1 MFYVYHL
8 YPNKYFNFLDIKLKQ
23 NNHLHLPKYG
33 HPRQR
38 HYKMT
43 DVNADF
49 NPDYHTLVES
59 FPVLY
64 GTEKNGKTRVWI
76 AKIYLKGKSK
86 GVQTQPP
93 APAPAP
99 AFATIEHGQLE
110 GKLQMTIREYTEGK
124 NIGKKNET
132 TPLQQCIAETKRKW
146 TDKHEKESYQETMN
160 HDQAQAQAL
169 TSAPDPDQPLQHQ
182 PSKKYFPM
190 LAHTFVPAAAATA
203 KKNNIEFPCFV
214 QPKLDGLRCIMYRD
228 PVTSELHCQSR
239 TGSYFDTMDHIKTS
253 LGPVFA
259 KHPNTIFDGEL
270 YTTEIPFEELAGLIK
285 KKKLT
290 PSDKERLCA
299 IQYHI
304 YDIVDET
311 KPFEDRHAM
320 IRKIFARHAA
330 SSLLSPHSQH
340 PDHMPLFIRLVP
352 TTEAKTP
359 ADFRRQFGEFIE
371 TGYEGIMLRNK
382 KGMYRCN
389 YRSHDLQKYK
399 EFLEDEFPIVGFT
412 QGDGRDKGTIIWI
425 CVTKEGKEFS
435 VRPRG
440 TMEHRRKLF
449 QTGEKYVGKKL
460 TIIYQELTEEGKP
473 RFPVGKDVR
482 DKY

>member
-1 MFYVYHL
+1 
-8 YPNKYFNFLDIKLKQ
+8 
-23 NNHLHLPKYG
+23 
-33 HPRQR
+33 
-38 HYKMT
+38 MT
-43 DVNADF
+43 DINTASTTNFNA
-49 NPDYHTLVES
+49 HTLVES
-59 FPVLY
+59 LPVLY

-86 GVQTQPP
+86 SAQAQ
-93 APAPAP
+93 AEAP
-99 AFATIEHGQLE
+99 AFATIEHGQLD
-110 GKLQMTIREYTEGK
+110 GKLQLTIREYTEGK

-146 TDKHEKESYQETMN
+146 TDKHEKESYQETIQ
-160 HDQAQAQAL
+160 DEASTAA
-169 TSAPDPDQPLQHQ
+169 SASDQPPPHQHA
-182 PSKKYFPM
+182 KKYFPM
-190 LAHTFVPAAAATA
+190 LAHTFEPATTTA
-203 KKNNIEFPCFV
+203 KKNNIVFPCFV

-228 PVTSELHCQSR
+228 PVTGELHCQSR

-253 LGPVFA
+253 LAHVFA
-259 KHPNTIFDGEL
+259 KHTQLILDGEL

-290 PSDKERLCA
+290 PSDKDRLRA
-299 IQYHI
+299 IEYHI
-304 YDIVDET
+304 YDVVDET

-320 IRKIFARHAA
+320 IRKIFAQNAA
-330 SSLLSPHSQH
+330 SRMASPHAHATTNS
-340 PDHMPLFIRLVP
+340 DHLPKFIRLVP

-359 ADFRRQFGEFIE
+359 ADFKAQFSEFIE
-371 TGYEGIMLRNK
+371 SGYEGIMLRNK

-399 EFLEDEFPIVGFT
+399 EFLEDEFPIIGFT

>member
-1 MFYVYHL
+1 M
-8 YPNKYFNFLDIKLKQ
+8 DIKTNPTQLTSIQ
-23 NNHLHLPKYG
+23 PSHT
-33 HPRQR
+33 RD
-38 HYKMT
+38 MT
-43 DVNADF
+43 DVISTPF
-49 NPDYHTLVES
+49 NPKQHTIVETL
-59 FPVLY
+59 PVLY
-64 GTEKNGKTRVWI
+64 GIEKNGKTKVWI

-86 GVQTQPP
+86 SAQ
-93 APAPAP
+93 AP
-99 AFATIEHGQLE
+99 AFATIEHGQLD

-132 TPLQQCIAETKRKW
+132 TPLEQCIAETKRKW
-146 TDKHEKESYQETMN
+146 TDKHEKESYQETMMN
-160 HDQAQAQAL
+160 HDHDSASASSSA
-169 TSAPDPDQPLQHQ
+169 SAPDPA
-182 PSKKYFPM
+182 KKYFPM
-190 LAHTFVPAAAATA
+190 LAQTFVPATA
-203 KKNNIEFPCFV
+203 KKNSITFPCFV
-214 QPKLDGLRCIMYRD
+214 QPKLDGLRCIMYRN
-228 PVTSELHCQSR
+228 PVTGELHCQSR
-239 TGSYFDTMDHIKTS
+239 TGSYFETMDHIKTS

-259 KHPNTIFDGEL
+259 KFPHVIFDGEL

-290 PSDKERLCA
+290 PADKDRLCV
-299 IQYHI
+299 IEYHI
-304 YDIVDET
+304 YDVVDET

-320 IRKIFARHAA
+320 LRKIFARHAA
-330 SSLLSPHSQH
+330 SSLLSPHSHH

-359 ADFRRQFGEFIE
+359 ADFKAQFSEFIE
-371 TGYEGIMLRNK
+371 AGYEGIMLRNK
-382 KGMYRCN
+382 QGMYRCN

-399 EFLEDEFPIVGFT
+399 EFLEDEFSIVGFT

-425 CVTKEGKEFS
+425 CVTKEGKEFN

>member
-1 MFYVYHL
+1 
-8 YPNKYFNFLDIKLKQ
+8 
-23 NNHLHLPKYG
+23 
-33 HPRQR
+33 
-38 HYKMT
+38 MT
-43 DVNADF
+43 DIDADF
-49 NPDYHTLVES
+49 NPDPSYHTLVES
-59 FPVLY
+59 LPILY
-64 GTEKNGKTRVWI
+64 GTEKNGKTKVWI

-86 GVQTQPP
+86 GAQTQ
-93 APAPAP
+93 AP
-99 AFATIEHGQLE
+99 AFATIEHGQLD
-110 GKLQMTIREYTEGK
+110 GKKQMTIREYTEGK

-146 TDKHEKESYQETMN
+146 TDKHEKESYQETMMN
-160 HDQAQAQAL
+160 HDHDHA
-169 TSAPDPDQPLQHQ
+169 SATATATAPNLDQQPQDQPA
-182 PSKKYFPM
+182 KKYFPM
-190 LAHTFVPAAAATA
+190 LAHTFEPATTTTA
-203 KKNNIEFPCFV
+203 KKNNIAFPCFV
-214 QPKLDGLRCIMYRD
+214 QPKLDGLRCIMYRN
-228 PVTSELHCQSR
+228 PVTGDLHCQSR

-259 KHPNTIFDGEL
+259 KFPHAIFDGEL

-290 PSDKERLCA
+290 PSDKDRLCV

-304 YDIVDET
+304 YDVVDET

-320 IRKIFARHAA
+320 LRKIFAHHAA
-330 SSLLSPHSQH
+330 SSLLSPHSHH

-359 ADFRRQFGEFIE
+359 ADFRAQFSEFIE
-371 TGYEGIMLRNK
+371 GGYEGIMLRNK
-382 KGMYRCN
+382 QGMYRCN

-399 EFLEDEFPIVGFT
+399 EFLEDEFSIVGFT

>member
-1 MFYVYHL
+1 MS
-8 YPNKYFNFLDIKLKQ
+8 DAA
-23 NNHLHLPKYG
+23 
-33 HPRQR
+33 
-38 HYKMT
+38 T
-43 DVNADF
+43 DFD
-49 NPDYHTLVES
+49 PETHTLVQE
-59 FPVLY
+59 FPILY
-64 GTEKNGKTRVWI
+64 GTEKNGKTKVWI
-76 AKIYLKGKSK
+76 AKIYLKGKHTSASALASS
-86 GVQTQPP
+86 QIH
-93 APAPAP
+93 AL
-99 AFATIEHGQLE
+99 ATIEHGQLE
-110 GKLQMTIREYTEGK
+110 GKKQLTIRDYTEGK

-146 TDKHEKESYQETMN
+146 TDKHEKESYQETMTTD
-160 HDQAQAQAL
+160 HAQAQASASA
-169 TSAPDPDQPLQHQ
+169 TSTTATTDPP
-182 PSKKYFPM
+182 PAKKYFPM
-190 LAHTFVPAAAATA
+190 LAHTFEPATTAA
-203 KKNNIEFPCFV
+203 KKNNIVFPCFV

-228 PVTSELHCQSR
+228 PVTGDLHCQSR

-253 LGPVFA
+253 LAPIFA

-290 PSDKERLCA
+290 PTDKDRLRA
-299 IQYHI
+299 IEYHI
-304 YDIVDET
+304 YDMIDTEAEAKT
-311 KPFEDRHAM
+311 FEDRHAT
-320 IRKIFARHAA
+320 IRKIFAQNAA
-330 SSLLSPHSQH
+330 SRMASPHAQAPNS
-340 PDHMPLFIRLVP
+340 DHMPHFIRLVP

-359 ADFRRQFGEFIE
+359 ADFRAQFSEFIE
-371 TGYEGIMLRNK
+371 AGYEGIMLRNK
-382 KGMYRCN
+382 KGVYRCN

-440 TMEHRRKLF
+440 SMEHRRKLF

>member
-1 MFYVYHL
+1 MRNSLSIYHSHSI
-8 YPNKYFNFLDIKLKQ
+8 KYFNFLDIKLNK
-23 NNHLHLPKYG
+23 NNHLHLYPTKDY
-33 HPRQR
+33 PAD
-38 HYKMT
+38 MT
-43 DVNADF
+43 DADF

-59 FPVLY
+59 LPVLY
-64 GTEKNGKTRVWI
+64 GTEKNGKTRVWV

-86 GVQTQPP
+86 SAQAQ
-93 APAPAP
+93 AEAP
-99 AFATIEHGQLE
+99 AFATIQHGQLD
-110 GKLQMTIREYTEGK
+110 GKLQLTIREYTEGK

-132 TPLQQCIAETKRKW
+132 TPLQQCISETKRKW
-146 TDKHEKESYQETMN
+146 TDKHEKESYQETN
-160 HDQAQAQAL
+160 
-169 TSAPDPDQPLQHQ
+169 PDVEADAEADHPAHQQHT
-182 PSKKYFPM
+182 KKYFPM
-190 LAHTFVPAAAATA
+190 LAHTFEPTTTTTTTLAPS
-203 KKNNIEFPCFV
+203 KKNNIAFPCFV
-214 QPKLDGLRCIMYRD
+214 QPKLDGLRCIMYRN
-228 PVTSELHCQSR
+228 PITGELLCQSR
-239 TGSYFDTMDHIKTS
+239 TGSYFETMDHIKTS
-253 LGPVFA
+253 LAPVFT
-259 KHPNTIFDGEL
+259 KHPNAIFDGEL

-285 KKKLT
+285 KKKLS
-290 PSDKERLCA
+290 PDDKDRLRA
-299 IQYHI
+299 IEYHI

-311 KPFEDRHAM
+311 KPFDERHAM
-320 IRKIFARHAA
+320 IRKIFAQNAA
-330 SSLLSPHSQH
+330 SRMASPHVHATTPS
-340 PDHMPLFIRLVP
+340 DHLPQFIRLVP

-359 ADFRRQFGEFIE
+359 TDFKAQFGEFIE
-371 TGYEGIMLRNK
+371 GGYEGIMLRNK

-399 EFLEDEFPIVGFT
+399 EFLEDEFLIVGFT
-412 QGDGRDKGTIIWI
+412 QGLGRDKGTIIWV

>member
-1 MFYVYHL
+1 MAE
-8 YPNKYFNFLDIKLKQ
+8 I
-23 NNHLHLPKYG
+23 
-33 HPRQR
+33 
-38 HYKMT
+38 
-43 DVNADF
+43 
-49 NPDYHTLVES
+49 NPDAHTLVHE
-59 FPVLY
+59 FPILY
-64 GTEKNGKTRVWI
+64 GIEKNGKTKLWI
-76 AKIYLKGKSK
+76 AKIYLKGKHTSASALASA
-86 GVQTQPP
+86 QIH
-93 APAPAP
+93 
-99 AFATIEHGQLE
+99 AFATIEHGQQD
-110 GKLQMTIREYTEGK
+110 GKKQLTIREYTEGK

-132 TPLQQCIAETKRKW
+132 TPMQQCIAETKRKW
-146 TDKHEKESYQETMN
+146 TDKREKESYQETIP
-160 HDQAQAQAL
+160 DEAPSPTATAAQQATPATQTA
-169 TSAPDPDQPLQHQ
+169 T
-182 PSKKYFPM
+182 KKYFPM
-190 LAHTFVPAAAATA
+190 LAHTFEPSTSTA
-203 KKNNIEFPCFV
+203 KKNNIVFPCFT

-228 PVTSELHCQSR
+228 PITNVLHCQSR
-239 TGSYFDTMDHIKTS
+239 TGSYFDTMSHVKTS
-253 LGPVFA
+253 LAPIFT
-259 KHPNTIFDGEL
+259 KHPDIIFDGEL

-290 PSDKERLCA
+290 PNDQERLRA

-304 YDIVDET
+304 YDIIDET
-311 KPFEDRHAM
+311 KPFEERHAM
-320 IRKIFARHAA
+320 IRKVFAQDAA
-330 SSLLSPHSQH
+330 SRMASPHAHAS
-340 PDHMPLFIRLVP
+340 DHMPQFICLVP

-359 ADFRRQFGEFIE
+359 TDFRTQFGEFIE
-371 TGYEGIMLRNK
+371 AGYEGIMLRNK

-449 QTGEKYVGKKL
+449 ETGEKYVGKKL

>member
-1 MFYVYHL
+1 MT
-8 YPNKYFNFLDIKLKQ
+8 DIKTASTT
-23 NNHLHLPKYG
+23 NF
-33 HPRQR
+33 
-38 HYKMT
+38 
-43 DVNADF
+43 NA
-49 NPDYHTLVES
+49 HTLVES
-59 FPVLY
+59 LPVLY
-64 GTEKNGKTRVWI
+64 GTENNGKTRVWI

-86 GVQTQPP
+86 SAQAQAQAQAET
-93 APAPAP
+93 P
-99 AFATIEHGQLE
+99 AFATIEHGQLD
-110 GKLQMTIREYTEGK
+110 GKLQLTIREYTEGK

-146 TDKHEKESYQETMN
+146 RDKHEKESYQETIQ
-160 HDQAQAQAL
+160 DEASTAA
-169 TSAPDPDQPLQHQ
+169 SDQPPPYQHA
-182 PSKKYFPM
+182 KKYFPM
-190 LAHTFVPAAAATA
+190 LAHTFEPATA
-203 KKNNIEFPCFV
+203 TTKKNNIVFPCFV

-228 PVTSELHCQSR
+228 PMTGELHCQSR

-253 LGPVFA
+253 LAPIFA
-259 KHPNTIFDGEL
+259 THPTIVFDGEL

-290 PSDKERLCA
+290 PSDKDRLRA
-299 IQYHI
+299 IEYHV
-304 YDIVDET
+304 YDVVDET
-311 KPFEDRHAM
+311 KSFEDRHAM
-320 IRKIFARHAA
+320 IRKIFAQYAA
-330 SSLLSPHSQH
+330 SRMASPHAHAHASAS
-340 PDHMPLFIRLVP
+340 DHLPQFIRLVP

-359 ADFRRQFGEFIE
+359 ADFKAQFSEFIE
-371 TGYEGIMLRNK
+371 SGYEGIMLRNK

>member
-1 MFYVYHL
+1 
-8 YPNKYFNFLDIKLKQ
+8 
-23 NNHLHLPKYG
+23 
-33 HPRQR
+33 
-38 HYKMT
+38 MT
-43 DVNADF
+43 DI
-49 NPDYHTLVES
+49 NPASTTNFKSHTLIES
-59 FPVLY
+59 LPILY

-86 GVQTQPP
+86 SAQAQ
-93 APAPAP
+93 AEAS
-99 AFATIEHGQLE
+99 AFATIEHGQLD
-110 GKLQMTIREYTEGK
+110 GKLQLTIREYTEGK

-146 TDKHEKESYQETMN
+146 TDKHEKESYQETIQ
-160 HDQAQAQAL
+160 DEASASA
-169 TSAPDPDQPLQHQ
+169 SAPDQPA
-182 PSKKYFPM
+182 KKYFPM
-190 LAHTFVPAAAATA
+190 LAHTFEPTTTTA
-203 KKNNIEFPCFV
+203 KKNNIVFPCFV

-228 PVTSELHCQSR
+228 PITGDLHCQSR
-239 TGSYFDTMDHIKTS
+239 TGAYFDTMDHIKTS
-253 LGPVFA
+253 LAPVFA
-259 KHPNTIFDGEL
+259 KHPQLILDGEL

-290 PSDKERLCA
+290 LNDKDRLRA
-299 IQYHI
+299 IEYHI

-320 IRKIFARHAA
+320 IRKIFAQNAA
-330 SSLLSPHSQH
+330 SRMASPHATSTS
-340 PDHMPLFIRLVP
+340 DHLPQFIRLVP

-359 ADFRRQFGEFIE
+359 ADFKALFSEFIE

>member
-1 MFYVYHL
+1 MYGNTN
-8 YPNKYFNFLDIKLKQ
+8 PTRKKD
-23 NNHLHLPKYG
+23 NN
-33 HPRQR
+33 
-38 HYKMT
+38 MAEINT
-43 DVNADF
+43 EE
-49 NPDYHTLVES
+49 HTLVES

-64 GTEKNGKTRVWI
+64 GTEKNGKTKVWI
-76 AKIYLKGKSK
+76 AKIYLKGKHASAHAK
-86 GVQTQPP
+86 SH
-93 APAPAP
+93 
-99 AFATIEHGQLE
+99 AFATIEHGQLD
-110 GKLQMTIREYTEGK
+110 GKKQMTIREYTEGK

-146 TDKHEKESYQETMN
+146 TDKRDKESYQEAIQDQVPPTSTQE
-160 HDQAQAQAL
+160 QAQTQVQAQ
-169 TSAPDPDQPLQHQ
+169 TQPHPSAS
-182 PSKKYFPM
+182 SKKYFPM
-190 LAHTFVPAAAATA
+190 LAHTFEPTAATA
-203 KKNNIEFPCFV
+203 KKNNIIFPCFT

-239 TGSYFDTMDHIKTS
+239 TGSYFETMDHIKTS
-253 LGPVFA
+253 LAPIFA
-259 KHPNTIFDGEL
+259 KHPALVFDGEL

-290 PSDKERLCA
+290 PSDHERLRA
-299 IQYHI
+299 IEYHI
-304 YDIVDET
+304 YDIIDET
-311 KPFEDRHAM
+311 KPFEERHAM
-320 IRKIFARHAA
+320 IRKIFAQNAA
-330 SSLLSPHSQH
+330 SRMASPHAYAANT
-340 PDHMPLFIRLVP
+340 DHLPQFIRLVP

-359 ADFRRQFGEFIE
+359 TDFRTQFGEFIE
-371 TGYEGIMLRNK
+371 EGYEGIMLRNK

-425 CVTKEGKEFS
+425 CVTKEGKEFN

-440 TMEHRRKLF
+440 SMEHRRKLF
-449 QTGEKYVGKKL
+449 ETGHKYVGKKL